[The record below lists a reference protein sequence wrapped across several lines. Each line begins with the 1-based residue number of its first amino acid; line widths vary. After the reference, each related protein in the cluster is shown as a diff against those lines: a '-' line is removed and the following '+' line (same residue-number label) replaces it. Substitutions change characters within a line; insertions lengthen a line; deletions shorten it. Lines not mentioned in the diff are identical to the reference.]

1 MLSGI
6 SYRFRQRDGGD
17 RLMPAQRKVFRIEEL
32 LHGGR
37 DSAAGGESA
46 SSHGELLREIK
57 SLREALLAQTGANAA
72 PAPMPAAP
80 LGEARKLKIEL
91 DVIGEAIRQTRTE
104 ISTLQDQGF
113 DGARVARVAHELSA
127 VVSGTEQAT
136 DQILRAAEAIDEIA
150 ATLCATLKA
159 SHERTLAEEIQD
171 RITQIFEACNF
182 HDLTGQR
189 ISKVGATLTLVEDH
203 IARMNEIWSVVER
216 FGADTAHCGAQS
228 PASLLNGPKLDG
240 DPGHSSQAEI
250 DALFH

>member
-1 MLSGI
+1 
-6 SYRFRQRDGGD
+6 
-17 RLMPAQRKVFRIEEL
+17 MPAQRKVFRIEEL

-37 DSAAGGESA
+37 DRAAAGESA
-46 SSHGELLREIK
+46 PSHGELLREIK
-57 SLREALLAQTGANAA
+57 SLREALLTQTGANAA
-72 PAPMPAAP
+72 PAPIPAAP

-150 ATLCATLKA
+150 ATLCATLKTP
-159 SHERTLAEEIQD
+159 HERTLAEEIQD
-171 RITQIFEACNF
+171 RITQVFEACNF

-216 FGADTAHCGAQS
+216 FGADTAHGGAHN

-240 DPGHSSQAEI
+240 DPGHSSQSEI